1 MGRDARKLLLV
12 LCAAQFVDVSS
23 VTAAVVALPDVR
35 SDLGISA
42 ATAQGVV
49 SAYALLFGALLV
61 LAGRLA
67 DLFGRRRLL
76 LIGLAAF
83 ALAGAA
89 AAAAPS
95 GAALVA
101 CRALQGVAAALT
113 VPAALGILTDRFS
126 GADGRRALGWWTA
139 AGAGGGATGFVVGGL
154 VSGRFGWRT
163 TFVMLAA
170 LAAVA
175 LVTAVVVVPRERH
188 PPARDGHRLDLAG
201 GILATA
207 GLLLLLFALSS
218 TESGGIDAP
227 GTAAAAGGVALLAA
241 FAVVERRVPDPL
253 LAPGT
258 FRNRALA
265 VGVAASFV
273 LTATTS
279 PAAVLGTT
287 YLQSVRDWS
296 ATATGLAFVPF
307 SLAVVAGSAYGQRLL
322 GTRGART
329 TMVAGLMAIAAALVL
344 AATIGETGGAER
356 LIAALVLSGGGL
368 GCAAVAATSV
378 GTGAVPGAERGL
390 ASGLV
395 NTGTQLG
402 TAIGVAVLVP
412 LAGDEVNGLRAGYLA
427 AAGLAC
433 AGALVLARAAA
444 RRGDGPPAA

>member
-1 MGRDARKLLLV
+1 MLV

-35 SDLGISA
+35 ADLGISA

-49 SAYALLFGALLV
+49 SAYALLFGGLLV

-76 LIGLAAF
+76 LIGLGAF

-89 AAAAPS
+89 AGAAPS
-95 GAALVA
+95 GAALVT
-101 CRALQGVAAALT
+101 CRALQGAAAALT
-113 VPAALGILTDRFS
+113 VPAALGILTERFS

-139 AGAGGGATGFVVGGL
+139 AGAGGGATGFVVGGV

-163 TFVMLAA
+163 TFLLLAA

-175 LVTAVVVVPRERH
+175 LVTAVVAVPRERRR
-188 PPARDGHRLDLAG
+188 PAAGDGHRLDLAG
-201 GILATA
+201 GMLATA
-207 GLLLLLFALSS
+207 GLLLLLLALSS
-218 TESGGIDAP
+218 SESGGIDA
-227 GTAAAAGGVALLAA
+227 TAAAAAAGGVALLVA
-241 FAVVERRVPDPL
+241 FAIVERRVPDPL

-412 LAGDEVNGLRAGYLA
+412 LAGDEVNGLRVGYLA

-433 AGALVLARAAA
+433 VGALVLARAAA
-444 RRGDGPPAA
+444 RSGGGTPAA